1 MQYTIV
7 RGNNH
12 MRYVIEII
20 VFQNGKRIING
31 LKQDSVGVEY
41 GCLTNFA
48 SIQEAAEAMRKR
60 WAIKGNIHIQENATH
75 IGVI

>member
-1 MQYTIV
+1 
-7 RGNNH
+7 

-20 VFQNGKRIING
+20 AFANGRKIING
-31 LKQDSVGVEY
+31 LKQDTVGVEY

-60 WAIKGNIHIQENATH
+60 WDIKGNIHIQENGIH